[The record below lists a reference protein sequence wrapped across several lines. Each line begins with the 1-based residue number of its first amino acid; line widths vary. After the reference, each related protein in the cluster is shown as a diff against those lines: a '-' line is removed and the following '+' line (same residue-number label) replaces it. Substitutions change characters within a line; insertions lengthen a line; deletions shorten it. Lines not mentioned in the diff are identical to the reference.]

1 MYFFIIFFTPEQ
13 IDIDDYTCTKNCGP
27 PTNYSEAFIMYH
39 KTLST
44 EIGAS
49 VRYVNY
55 YVLCIYALSLM
66 LYIICTTSGLMRIC
80 SKHMYNI
87 GPDSM

>member
-1 MYFFIIFFTPEQ
+1 MIFFTPEQ

-44 EIGAS
+44 EIGAT

-55 YVLCIYALSLM
+55 YVCIFTNVLHDM
-66 LYIICTTSGLMRIC
+66 HYIWFDENL
-80 SKHMYNI
+80 
-87 GPDSM
+87 

>member
-1 MYFFIIFFTPEQ
+1 MYFFIIFFSPEQ

-55 YVLCIYALSLM
+55 HVFM
-66 LYIICTTSGLMRIC
+66 
-80 SKHMYNI
+80 HFH
-87 GPDSM
+87 

>member
-1 MYFFIIFFTPEQ
+1 MYFFYDFFFTPEQ

-55 YVLCIYALSLM
+55 YVFMHY
-66 LYIICTTSGLMRIC
+66 
-80 SKHMYNI
+80 H
-87 GPDSM
+87 